1 MRHKSTKMTAIKK
14 AALALIAIAITA
26 GYHWHTHRV
35 ITPKAATW
43 NDVLAEVRQG
53 GYAIIDTDALWDRY
67 RKDPDSVLLVD
78 TRQEWEH
85 RTGHIK
91 GVLNFPIEPTWLS
104 CWRNNSALKKFLGAV
119 TQRPGQASG
128 KLYVTFFNIPDR

>member
-1 MRHKSTKMTAIKK
+1 MTAIKK

-78 TRQEWEH
+78 TR
-85 RTGHIK
+85 
-91 GVLNFPIEPTWLS
+91 
-104 CWRNNSALKKFLGAV
+104 RNGSTAPDTSKASLIFRSS
-119 TQRPGQASG
+119 RPGCRAGEIIAPLRNFWEQ
-128 KLYVTFFNIPDR
+128 